1 MHTPTHTQV
10 LAGRRAPVKLAHSP
24 SPALHRLMLC
34 PWERRARENRRRFA
48 VTWRMPTVPA
58 RQRAE
63 GGLTG
68 TRPLGAEDANTAPAG
83 KRGQRF
89 KRAEGKEMLPALARL
104 AEKGPLIHM

>member
-1 MHTPTHTQV
+1 M
-10 LAGRRAPVKLAHSP
+10 
-24 SPALHRLMLC
+24 
-34 PWERRARENRRRFA
+34 
-48 VTWRMPTVPA
+48 TWRMPTVPA

-68 TRPLGAEDANTAPAG
+68 TRPLGAEDADTAPAG

-104 AEKGPLIHM
+104 AEKGPLIHMQKFQGAESCLNSVSGNLAI